1 LCFIIRYGP
10 SHGNHRN
17 DIHITITSQREER
30 HVLQTL
36 CVLPLVADKGIRRKN
51 MAMTQDLLAI
61 GIFRDPTQ
69 ARRAIDELKH
79 AGYSDQEIGYLTR
92 VGTEEVA
99 NDVVGSAATGA
110 IGGGIL
116 GGLLGAA
123 ASLLI
128 PGIGPFVAGGILAAT
143 LGTAGVGAL
152 AGSLIGILTSMGV
165 PEEEARFYQREL
177 EAGHTI
183 VTVKSTSGYN
193 DALAILRRNGAYDAT
208 TRPAVFNA
216 EPPIRPFGPDTT
228 PEETDITEN
237 MNIEPPPQNE
247 RQER

>member
-1 LCFIIRYGP
+1 
-10 SHGNHRN
+10 
-17 DIHITITSQREER
+17 
-30 HVLQTL
+30 
-36 CVLPLVADKGIRRKN
+36 

-69 ARRAIDELKH
+69 ARRAIDELKR

-92 VGTEEVA
+92 VGTEERGDDMVS
-99 NDVVGSAATGA
+99 SAATGA
-110 IGGGIL
+110 VGGGII
-116 GGLLGAA
+116 GGLLGAVV
-123 ASLLI
+123 SLFI

-143 LGTAGVGAL
+143 LGAAGVGAL
-152 AGSLIGILTSMGV
+152 AGSLIGILTGMGV

-177 EAGHTI
+177 EAGRTI
-183 VTVKSTSGYN
+183 VTVKSSSGYN

-216 EPPIRPFGPDTT
+216 EPPIRPFGPDT
-228 PEETDITEN
+228 PEETEITEN

-247 RQER
+247 RQGE